1 MNKLADIPIGDFKP
15 PITTGPLADPA
26 TNTASTFE
34 SIISLII
41 GVITSVA
48 FIYYLF
54 RFFMAAISLITS
66 GGDKKDKNKLAEARS
81 ALTNA
86 TIGLVLVIAAIFLVQ
101 FVGWLLGV
109 ENILNPTAIL

>member
-26 TNTASTFE
+26 SNPASTFE

-48 FIYYLF
+48 FIYFIF
-54 RFFMAAISLITS
+54 RFFMAAIALITAGS
-66 GGDKKDKNKLAEARS
+66 DKNKVAEARS
-81 ALTNA
+81 TLTSA
-86 TIGLVLVIAAIFLVQ
+86 TLGLVLVIAAIFLVQ

-109 ENILNPTAIL
+109 ENILNPAAIL